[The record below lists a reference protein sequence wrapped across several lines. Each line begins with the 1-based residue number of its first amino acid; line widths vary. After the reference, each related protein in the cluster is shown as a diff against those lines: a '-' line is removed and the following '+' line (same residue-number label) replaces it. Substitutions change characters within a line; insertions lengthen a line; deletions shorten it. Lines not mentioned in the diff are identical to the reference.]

1 MIGVSTQAL
10 APFLSGI
17 SISQRII
24 SEYLLRLSVDN
35 QSVWINL
42 FIQTSFFIRLD
53 VQTEYPKMQLIWQLF
68 DGSRQDFPLEVLS
81 DLEKVA
87 LNLSLN

>member
-10 APFLSGI
+10 APSLSGI
-17 SISQRII
+17 SITQRII
-24 SEYLLRLSVDN
+24 SEYLFN

-68 DGSRQDFPLEVLS
+68 DGSRQEFPLEVLS

-87 LNLSLN
+87 LNLLLN

>member
-1 MIGVSTQAL
+1 M
-10 APFLSGI
+10 
-17 SISQRII
+17 
-24 SEYLLRLSVDN
+24 DD
-35 QSVWINL
+35 
-42 FIQTSFFIRLD
+42 FIQNIFFFIRLD

-87 LNLSLN
+87 LNLLLN